1 MKSTSLAL
9 LLVSLA
15 IAAEASSIQ
24 QEMSTRILLVCLKP
38 TQFGFRVKETK
49 VDNSPLVQPTGHVD
63 LNGQEGCRLYKDK
76 VPYEN
81 RMDRTE
87 VGVIYGG
94 AKEQTI
100 LYGQL
105 FMITLPPFAAANA
118 QFEYY
123 LF

>member
-1 MKSTSLAL
+1 MCQK
-9 LLVSLA
+9 
-15 IAAEASSIQ
+15 Q
-24 QEMSTRILLVCLKP
+24 
-38 TQFGFRVKETK
+38 TQFGVRVKETK
-49 VDNSPLVQPTGHVD
+49 VDNSHLVQPTGHVD
-63 LNGQEGCRLYKDK
+63 LNGQEGCILHEDK

-94 AKEQTI
+94 AEEQTI

-118 QFEYY
+118 QYEYY
-123 LF
+123 VF